1 MEKVYEYLEA
11 MNIDVLRIGS
21 DDDLDADI
29 DDLILAEEE
38 EEVDMEKSICLCR
51 TESVCRIRCV
61 CT

>member
-38 EEVDMEKSICLCR
+38 EEVDMEKIR
-51 TESVCRIRCV
+51 SVCAGRNQY
-61 CT
+61 